1 MHSWQQIQETIDTIE
16 EHLNENLTIDYLS
29 TKAALSPF
37 YFQRLFTRL
46 VKLPLGEYIKYR
58 RLTKSLDMLSDTE
71 EKILD
76 IALCVGFSSPEHY
89 SRSFKEAYGIT
100 PMEYRKNPIACNR
113 VNKPELILN
122 YTMIDENVP
131 LIVNDIVLEVTRC
144 TLKEPIQYVGKIKEA
159 PLQFIQDLGVQ
170 AGEDPLYS
178 LWEEI
183 HLMKKNQFSMN
194 KIDGEIGVTLPSERE
209 GYFKYFAGVHLVGS
223 LEVEEL
229 ELFNLLPGEYVVCKV
244 EAENFESLVMDV
256 LYKAQSFL
264 YSSWLIQKGI
274 QIEPIGIERYADHNE
289 QTNSLEIW
297 MKIKE
302 SII

>member
-1 MHSWQQIQETIDTIE
+1 
-16 EHLNENLTIDYLS
+16 
-29 TKAALSPF
+29 
-37 YFQRLFTRL
+37 
-46 VKLPLGEYIKYR
+46 
-58 RLTKSLDMLSDTE
+58 
-71 EKILD
+71 
-76 IALCVGFSSPEHY
+76 
-89 SRSFKEAYGIT
+89 
-100 PMEYRKNPIACNR
+100 
-113 VNKPELILN
+113 
-122 YTMIDENVP
+122 
-131 LIVNDIVLEVTRC
+131 
-144 TLKEPIQYVGKIKEA
+144 
-159 PLQFIQDLGVQ
+159 
-170 AGEDPLYS
+170 
-178 LWEEI
+178 
-183 HLMKKNQFSMN
+183 
-194 KIDGEIGVTLPSERE
+194 
-209 GYFKYFAGVHLVGS
+209 FKYFAGVHLVGS